1 MFAQEPPPDF
11 DVPGR
16 REPSARPELV
26 AEVGLVEVAC
36 ATGEVAPVD
45 RSSGVD
51 REHGGGEAVGAG
63 QPLRRDADELLEP
76 LCQMSAADTGCH
88 AQVAHQPR
96 RCQPSAGTL
105 SKISRSCFVKDQPR
119 THKYGCAARGS
130 NPEPAD

>member
-16 REPSARPELV
+16 REPGERPELV

-36 ATGEVAPVD
+36 ATGEVAPVN
-45 RSSGVD
+45 RSGGVD

-76 LCQMSAADTGCH
+76 LCQMSAADTGSRAPPASSISVPTSRVSGVALGAG
-88 AQVAHQPR
+88 AQ
-96 RCQPSAGTL
+96 
-105 SKISRSCFVKDQPR
+105 
-119 THKYGCAARGS
+119 RG
-130 NPEPAD
+130 PT